1 MMCDLH
7 NALQDL
13 ESWNHGKGLI
23 LHAEPCSKNY
33 FCSGGHLETVREIDS
48 HEKGFQ
54 MSTLMNECA
63 RRLRNL
69 PLLTVCLVEGPAL
82 GGGAELTSMTDLRLA
97 TSNSWVAFVQC
108 K

>member
-33 FCSGGHLETVREIDS
+33 FCSGGHLETGKNHSFCYLVYFR
-48 HEKGFQ
+48 
-54 MSTLMNECA
+54 
-63 RRLRNL
+63 
-69 PLLTVCLVEGPAL
+69 LVEIKIEYIP
-82 GGGAELTSMTDLRLA
+82 LRKSLI
-97 TSNSWVAFVQC
+97 NE
-108 K
+108 